1 MIFLGVLLGFFWL
14 VPYLLLN
21 YRRNQREYHFQFLP
35 KDLKLLIIKE
45 IILYEFSLCEFDPFR
60 QNPTEFCKLHK
71 ILWND
76 PELRNLRN
84 FYYRNRFMEISVRYG
99 LGLCLSKIV
108 EDQYIVVDSDWRN
121 PLRIVKTRYKH
132 GKEPLIIC
140 KRFVLSFGVD
150 KGYRFVGQVD
160 DGKYMFKKILP
171 CSPPPNHSAAILHD
185 TCI

>member
-1 MIFLGVLLGFFWL
+1 MILWVSILVLLFIG
-14 VPYLLLN
+14 YIEYRILLYTN
-21 YRRNQREYHFQFLP
+21 KRKQRFKSLP
-35 KDLKLLIIKE
+35 KDIKLLIIKKV
-45 IILYEFSLCEFDPFR
+45 ILYEFSISDFEDG

-71 ILWND
+71 TLWND

-84 FYYRNRFMEISVRYG
+84 FYYRDRFVEISSRFYK
-99 LGLCLSKIV
+99 LCLSKIV
-108 EDQYIVVDSDWRN
+108 EDQYIVVDSEWKN
-121 PLRIVKTRYKH
+121 SVRIEKTRYEH

-160 DGKYMFKKILP
+160 EFRKILP
-171 CSPPPNHSAAILHD
+171 SPPPPNHSAAILHD